1 MKKTIAAIGECMLEL
16 SRSPSAL
23 NHDRNNTALSY
34 GGDTLNTAVY
44 LSRLGLSVSYVTA
57 VGDDPLSSEM
67 IESWQQESIDCSL
80 VDRHEGAVPGVYFID
95 TDASGERSF
104 LYWRDQ
110 APAKRFLDDVE
121 NAQRIFNALKAFD
134 YVYLSGITLAILT
147 DASRDR
153 LLAWLPTYR
162 EAGGKVIFDNNYR
175 PRLWPSADDARACYS
190 DLYAMTDIALPT
202 FDDECLV
209 FGRSSEDDCL
219 QRLLDAGVSE
229 IVLKLGAQGCR
240 VRTMSEDKRI
250 SAYSVTVRDTTAAGD
265 SFNAGFLARRLGGAT
280 LSDAAD
286 LGCRLASIVV
296 QHPGAIVDKELLSNL
311 Q

>member
-1 MKKTIAAIGECMLEL
+1 MTSIAAIGECMLEL
-16 SRSPSAL
+16 SRRPTVGAPDHS
-23 NHDRNNTALSY
+23 NTALFY

-44 LSRLGLSVSYVTA
+44 LSRLGLTVSYVTA
-57 VGDDPLSSEM
+57 LGDDPLSSEM
-67 IESWQQESIDCSL
+67 IEGWQQENIDCSL
-80 VDRHEGAVPGVYFID
+80 VDRHESAVPGLYFID

-110 APAKRFLDDVE
+110 APAKRLLDDAE
-121 NAQRIFNALKAFD
+121 NAQRIFNALKAYDF
-134 YVYLSGITLAILT
+134 VYLSGITLAILT
-147 DASRDR
+147 DVSRDR
-153 LLAWLPTYR
+153 LLAWLPEYR

-175 PRLWPSADDARACYS
+175 PRLWPSADDARASYS

-209 FGRSSEDDCL
+209 FGRSSEDACL

-240 VRTMSEDKRI
+240 VRTVSEDERVK
-250 SAYSVTVRDTTAAGD
+250 AYSVTVRDTTAAGD
-265 SFNAGFLARRLGGAT
+265 SFNAGFLAERLCGAT

-286 LGCRLASIVV
+286 VGCRLASIVV
-296 QHPGAIVDKELLSNL
+296 QHPGAIIDKELLSDL

>member
-1 MKKTIAAIGECMLEL
+1 MTSIAAIGECMLEL
-16 SRSPSAL
+16 SRRPSAGAPD
-23 NHDRNNTALSY
+23 HNNTKLSY

-57 VGDDPLSSEM
+57 LGDDPLSSEM
-67 IESWQQESIDCSL
+67 IESWQKENIDCSL
-80 VDRHEGAVPGVYFID
+80 VDRHQGAVPGLYFID

-110 APAKRFLDDVE
+110 APAKRLLDDAE
-121 NAQRIFNALKAFD
+121 NAQRIFSALMALD

-147 DASRDR
+147 DVSRDR
-153 LLAWLPTYR
+153 LLAWLPEYR

-219 QRLLDAGVSE
+219 QRLLEAGVSE

-240 VRTMSEDKRI
+240 VRTMSEDRRVN
-250 SAYSVTVRDTTAAGD
+250 AYSVTVRDTTAAGD
-265 SFNAGFLARRLGGAT
+265 GFNAGFLAHRLSGAP

-286 LGCRLASIVV
+286 VGCRLASIVV
-296 QHPGAIVDKELLSNL
+296 QHPGAIIDKELLSDL

>member
-1 MKKTIAAIGECMLEL
+1 MKSIAAIGECMLEL
-16 SRSPSAL
+16 SRRPSIGAP
-23 NHDRNNTALSY
+23 DDGNTTLSY

-44 LSRLGLSVSYVTA
+44 LSRLGLSVTYVTA
-57 VGDDPLSSEM
+57 LGDDPLSSDM
-67 IESWQQESIDCSL
+67 IERWQQENIDCSL
-80 VDRHEGAVPGVYFID
+80 VDRHEGAVPGLYFID

-110 APAKRFLDDVE
+110 APVKRLLDDVE
-121 NAQRIFNALKAFD
+121 NAQRIFSALAGFD

-153 LLAWLPTYR
+153 LLAWLPEYR
-162 EAGGKVIFDNNYR
+162 KAGGKVIFDNNYR
-175 PRLWPSADDARACYS
+175 PRLWPSADNARVCYS

-209 FGRSSEDDCL
+209 FGQSSVDACL

-240 VRTMSEDKRI
+240 VRTISEDERI
-250 SAYSVTVRDTTAAGD
+250 NAYSVTVRDTTAAGD
-265 SFNAGFLARRLGGAT
+265 SFNAGFLAHRLSGAT
-280 LSDAAD
+280 LSDSAD
-286 LGCRLASIVV
+286 VGCRLASIVV
-296 QHPGAIVDKELLSNL
+296 QHPGAIIDKELLSDL

>member
-1 MKKTIAAIGECMLEL
+1 MLEL
-16 SRSPSAL
+16 SRRPSAGAPD
-23 NHDRNNTALSY
+23 HNNTKLSY

-57 VGDDPLSSEM
+57 LGDDPLSSEM
-67 IESWQQESIDCSL
+67 IESWQQENIDCSL
-80 VDRHEGAVPGVYFID
+80 VDRHEGAVPGLYFID

-110 APAKRFLDDVE
+110 APAKRLLDDAE

-153 LLAWLPTYR
+153 LIAWLPEYR
-162 EAGGKVIFDNNYR
+162 EDGGKVIFDNNYR
-175 PRLWPSADDARACYS
+175 PRLWPSAEDARACYS

-209 FGRSSEDDCL
+209 FGRSSEDACL
-219 QRLLDAGVSE
+219 QRLLDAGISE

-240 VRTMSEDKRI
+240 VCTLSEDERI
-250 SAYSVTVRDTTAAGD
+250 NAYSVTVRDTTAAGD
-265 SFNAGFLARRLGGAT
+265 SFNAGFLAHRLSGAT

-286 LGCRLASIVV
+286 VGCRLASIVV
-296 QHPGAIVDKELLSNL
+296 QHRGAIIDKELLSNL

>member
-1 MKKTIAAIGECMLEL
+1 MKSIAAIGECMLEL
-16 SRSPSAL
+16 SRRPSVSAPD
-23 NHDRNNTALSY
+23 HSNTALSY

-44 LSRLGLSVSYVTA
+44 LSRLGQAVSYVTA
-57 VGDDPLSSEM
+57 LGDDPLSSEM
-67 IESWQQESIDCSL
+67 IESWQQENIDCSL
-80 VDRHEGAVPGVYFID
+80 VDRHEGAVPGLYFID

-110 APAKRFLDDVE
+110 APAKRLFDD
-121 NAQRIFNALKAFD
+121 AQNSERIFSALATLD

-153 LLAWLPTYR
+153 LLAWLPSYR

-175 PRLWPSADDARACYS
+175 PRLWPSADDARVCYS
-190 DLYAMTDIALPT
+190 DFYAMTDIALPT
-202 FDDECLV
+202 FDDDCLV
-209 FGRSSEDDCL
+209 FGRSSEDVCL

-250 SAYSVTVRDTTAAGD
+250 NAYSVTVCDTTAAGD
-265 SFNAGFLARRLGGAT
+265 SFNAGFLAHRLSGAS

-296 QHPGAIVDKELLSNL
+296 QHPGAIIDKGLLSDL

>member
-1 MKKTIAAIGECMLEL
+1 MLEL
-16 SRSPSAL
+16 SRRPSVGAP
-23 NHDRNNTALSY
+23 DYGNTTLSY

-44 LSRLGLSVSYVTA
+44 LSRLGLSVTYVTA
-57 VGDDPLSSEM
+57 LGDDPLSSDM
-67 IESWQQESIDCSL
+67 IERWQEENIDCSL
-80 VDRHEGAVPGVYFID
+80 VDRHEGAVPGLYFID

-110 APAKRFLDDVE
+110 APAKRLLDDVE
-121 NAQRIFNALKAFD
+121 NAQRIFSALAAFD
-134 YVYLSGITLAILT
+134 CVYLSGITLAILT

-153 LLAWLPTYR
+153 LLAWLPEYR
-162 EAGGKVIFDNNYR
+162 KAGGKVIFDNNYR
-175 PRLWPSADDARACYS
+175 PRLWPSADDARTCYS

-209 FGRSSEDDCL
+209 FGQSSVDACL

-240 VRTMSEDKRI
+240 VRTISEDEVI
-250 SAYSVTVRDTTAAGD
+250 NAYSVTVRDTTAAGD
-265 SFNAGFLARRLGGAT
+265 SFNAGFLAHRLSGVT
-280 LSDAAD
+280 LSDSAD
-286 LGCRLASIVV
+286 VGCRLASIVV
-296 QHPGAIVDKELLSNL
+296 QHPGAIIDKELLSDL

>member
-1 MKKTIAAIGECMLEL
+1 MLEL
-16 SRSPSAL
+16 SRRPHVGASGQS
-23 NHDRNNTALSY
+23 NTALFY

-57 VGDDPLSSEM
+57 LGDDPLSSEM
-67 IESWQQESIDCSL
+67 IESWQQENIDCSL
-80 VDRHEGAVPGVYFID
+80 VDRHHGTVPGLYFID
-95 TDASGERSF
+95 TDSSGERSF

-110 APAKRFLDDVE
+110 APAKRLLDDAE

-153 LLAWLPTYR
+153 LIAWLPEYR
-162 EAGGKVIFDNNYR
+162 EDGGKVIFDNNYR
-175 PRLWPSADDARACYS
+175 PRLWPSAEDARGCYS
-190 DLYAMTDIALPT
+190 DFYAMTDIALPT

-209 FGRSSEDDCL
+209 FGRSSEDACL
-219 QRLLDAGVSE
+219 QRLLDAGISE

-240 VRTMSEDKRI
+240 VCTLSEDERI
-250 SAYSVTVRDTTAAGD
+250 NAYSVTVRDTTAAGD
-265 SFNAGFLARRLGGAT
+265 SFNAGFLAHRLSGAT

-286 LGCRLASIVV
+286 AGCRLASIVV
-296 QHPGAIVDKELLSNL
+296 QHRGAIIDKALLSNL

>member
-1 MKKTIAAIGECMLEL
+1 MLEL
-16 SRSPSAL
+16 SRRPSIGAP
-23 NHDRNNTALSY
+23 DDGNTTLSY

-44 LSRLGLSVSYVTA
+44 LSRLGLSVTYVTA
-57 VGDDPLSSEM
+57 LGDDPLSSDM
-67 IESWQQESIDCSL
+67 IERWQQENIDCSL
-80 VDRHEGAVPGVYFID
+80 VDRHEGAVPGLYFID

-110 APAKRFLDDVE
+110 APAKRLLDDVE
-121 NAQRIFNALKAFD
+121 NAQRIFSALAGFD

-153 LLAWLPTYR
+153 LLAWLPEYR
-162 EAGGKVIFDNNYR
+162 KAGGKVIFDNNYR
-175 PRLWPSADDARACYS
+175 PRLWPSADNARVCYS

-209 FGRSSEDDCL
+209 FGQSSVDACL

-240 VRTMSEDKRI
+240 VRTISEDERI
-250 SAYSVTVRDTTAAGD
+250 NAYSVTVRDTTAAGD
-265 SFNAGFLARRLGGAT
+265 SFNAGFLAHRLSGAT
-280 LSDAAD
+280 LSDSAD
-286 LGCRLASIVV
+286 VGCRLASIVV
-296 QHPGAIVDKELLSNL
+296 QHPGAIIDKELLSDL

>member
-1 MKKTIAAIGECMLEL
+1 MLEL
-16 SRSPSAL
+16 SRRPSIGAP
-23 NHDRNNTALSY
+23 DPRNTALSY

-44 LSRLGLSVSYVTA
+44 LSRLGLSVTYVTA
-57 VGDDPLSSEM
+57 LGDDPLSSDM
-67 IESWQQESIDCSL
+67 IERWQQENIDCSL
-80 VDRHEGAVPGVYFID
+80 VDRHEGAVPGLYFID

-110 APAKRFLDDVE
+110 APAKRLLDDVE
-121 NAQRIFNALKAFD
+121 NAQRIFSALAAFN

-153 LLAWLPTYR
+153 LLAWLPEYR
-162 EAGGKVIFDNNYR
+162 KAGGKVIFDNNYR
-175 PRLWPSADDARACYS
+175 PRLWPSADDARVCYS

-209 FGRSSEDDCL
+209 FGQSSVDACL

-240 VRTMSEDKRI
+240 VRTISEDERI
-250 SAYSVTVRDTTAAGD
+250 NAYSVTVRDTTAAGD
-265 SFNAGFLARRLGGAT
+265 SFNAGFLAHRLSGAT
-280 LSDAAD
+280 LSDSAD
-286 LGCRLASIVV
+286 VGCRLASIVV
-296 QHPGAIVDKELLSNL
+296 QHPGAIIDKELLSDL

>member
-1 MKKTIAAIGECMLEL
+1 MLEL
-16 SRSPSAL
+16 SRRPSIGAP
-23 NHDRNNTALSY
+23 DDGNTTLSY

-44 LSRLGLSVSYVTA
+44 LSRLGLSVTYVTA
-57 VGDDPLSSEM
+57 LGDDPLSSDM
-67 IESWQQESIDCSL
+67 IERWQQENIDCSL
-80 VDRHEGAVPGVYFID
+80 VDRHEGAVPGLYFID

-110 APAKRFLDDVE
+110 APVKRLLDDVE
-121 NAQRIFNALKAFD
+121 NAQRIFSALAAFD

-153 LLAWLPTYR
+153 LLAWLPEYR
-162 EAGGKVIFDNNYR
+162 KAGGKVIFDNNYR
-175 PRLWPSADDARACYS
+175 PRLWPSADNARVCYS

-209 FGRSSEDDCL
+209 FGQSSVDACL

-240 VRTMSEDKRI
+240 VRTISEDERI
-250 SAYSVTVRDTTAAGD
+250 NAYSVTVRDTTAAGD
-265 SFNAGFLARRLGGAT
+265 SFNAGFLAHRLSGAT
-280 LSDAAD
+280 LSDSAD
-286 LGCRLASIVV
+286 VGCRLASIVV
-296 QHPGAIVDKELLSNL
+296 QHPGAIIDKELLSDL

>member
-1 MKKTIAAIGECMLEL
+1 VESIAAIGECMLEL
-16 SRSPSAL
+16 SRRPSVGAPD
-23 NHDRNNTALSY
+23 HCNTALSY

-44 LSRLGLSVSYVTA
+44 LSRLGQAVSYVTA
-57 VGDDPLSSEM
+57 LGDDPLSGEM
-67 IESWQQESIDCSL
+67 IESWQQENIDCSL
-80 VDRHEGAVPGVYFID
+80 VDRHEGAVPGLYFID

-110 APAKRFLDDVE
+110 APAKRLLDDAE
-121 NAQRIFNALKAFD
+121 NAQRIFSALATFD

-147 DASRDR
+147 DVSRDR
-153 LLAWLPTYR
+153 LLAWLPEYR

-175 PRLWPSADDARACYS
+175 PRLWPSTDDARACYS
-190 DLYAMTDIALPT
+190 DLYKMTDIALPT

-209 FGRSSEDDCL
+209 FGPSSEDVCL
-219 QRLLDAGVSE
+219 QRLLDAGVKE

-240 VRTMSEDKRI
+240 ARTASDDECVY
-250 SAYSVTVRDTTAAGD
+250 AYSVTVRDTTAAGD

-286 LGCRLASIVV
+286 FGCRLASVVV
-296 QHPGAIVDKELLSNL
+296 QHPGAIIDTRLLSDL

>member
-1 MKKTIAAIGECMLEL
+1 VKSIAAIGECMLEL
-16 SRSPSAL
+16 SRRPSVDAL
-23 NHDRNNTALSY
+23 DYGNTTLSY

-44 LSRLGLSVSYVTA
+44 LSRLGQAVTYVTA
-57 VGDDPLSSEM
+57 LGDDPLSSDM
-67 IESWQQESIDCSL
+67 IESWQLENIDCSL
-80 VDRHEGAVPGVYFID
+80 VDRHEGAVPGLYFID

-110 APAKRFLDDVE
+110 APAKRLLDGVE
-121 NAQRIFNALKAFD
+121 NAQRIFSTLAVFD
-134 YVYLSGITLAILT
+134 YVYLSGITLAVLT
-147 DASRDR
+147 EASRNR
-153 LLAWLPTYR
+153 LLAWLPEYR

-175 PRLWPSADDARACYS
+175 PRLWASSDDAKACYS

-209 FGRSSEDDCL
+209 FGRSSEDACL

-240 VRTMSEDKRI
+240 VRTSSDDEVI
-250 SAYSVTVRDTTAAGD
+250 NAYSVAVRDTTAAGD

-280 LSDAAD
+280 LTDAAD

-296 QHPGAIVDKELLSNL
+296 QHSGAIVDKELLSNL

>member
-1 MKKTIAAIGECMLEL
+1 MLEL
-16 SRSPSAL
+16 SRRPSAGAPD
-23 NHDRNNTALSY
+23 HNNTKLSY

-57 VGDDPLSSEM
+57 LGDDPLSSEM
-67 IESWQQESIDCSL
+67 IESWQQENIDCSL
-80 VDRHEGAVPGVYFID
+80 VDRHEGAVPGLYFID

-110 APAKRFLDDVE
+110 APAKRLLDDAE

-153 LLAWLPTYR
+153 LIAWLPEYR
-162 EAGGKVIFDNNYR
+162 EDGGKVIFDNNYR
-175 PRLWPSADDARACYS
+175 PRLWPSAEDARACYS

-209 FGRSSEDDCL
+209 FGRSSEDACL
-219 QRLLDAGVSE
+219 KRLLDAGISE

-240 VRTMSEDKRI
+240 VCTLSEDERI
-250 SAYSVTVRDTTAAGD
+250 NAYSVTVRDTTAAGD
-265 SFNAGFLARRLGGAT
+265 SFNAGFLAHRLSGAT

-286 LGCRLASIVV
+286 VGCRLASIVV
-296 QHPGAIVDKELLSNL
+296 QHRGAIIDKELLSNL

>member
-1 MKKTIAAIGECMLEL
+1 MLEL
-16 SRSPSAL
+16 SRRPSIGAP
-23 NHDRNNTALSY
+23 DDGNTTLSY

-44 LSRLGLSVSYVTA
+44 LSRLGLSVTYVTA
-57 VGDDPLSSEM
+57 LGDDPLSSDM
-67 IESWQQESIDCSL
+67 IERWQQENIDCSL
-80 VDRHEGAVPGVYFID
+80 VDRHEGAVPGLYFID

-110 APAKRFLDDVE
+110 APVKRLLDDVE
-121 NAQRIFNALKAFD
+121 NAQRIFSALAGFD

-153 LLAWLPTYR
+153 LLAWLPEYR
-162 EAGGKVIFDNNYR
+162 KAGGKVIFDNNYR
-175 PRLWPSADDARACYS
+175 PRLWPSADNARVCYS

-209 FGRSSEDDCL
+209 FGQSSVDACL

-240 VRTMSEDKRI
+240 VRTISEDERI
-250 SAYSVTVRDTTAAGD
+250 NAYSVTVRDTTAAGD
-265 SFNAGFLARRLGGAT
+265 SFNAGFLAHRLSGAT
-280 LSDAAD
+280 LSDSAD
-286 LGCRLASIVV
+286 VGCRLASIVV
-296 QHPGAIVDKELLSNL
+296 QHPGAIIDKELLSDL

>member
-1 MKKTIAAIGECMLEL
+1 MTSIAAIGECMLEL
-16 SRSPSAL
+16 SRRPSAGAPD
-23 NHDRNNTALSY
+23 HNNTKLSY

-57 VGDDPLSSEM
+57 LGDDPLSSEM
-67 IESWQQESIDCSL
+67 IESWQQENIDCSL
-80 VDRHEGAVPGVYFID
+80 VDRHEGAVPGLYFID

-110 APAKRFLDDVE
+110 APAKRLLDDAE

-153 LLAWLPTYR
+153 LIAWLPEYR
-162 EAGGKVIFDNNYR
+162 EDGGKVIFDNNYR
-175 PRLWPSADDARACYS
+175 PRLWPSAEDARACYS

-209 FGRSSEDDCL
+209 FGRSSEDACL
-219 QRLLDAGVSE
+219 QRLLDAGISE

-240 VRTMSEDKRI
+240 VCTLSEDERI
-250 SAYSVTVRDTTAAGD
+250 NAYSVTVRDTTAAGD
-265 SFNAGFLARRLGGAT
+265 SFNAGFLAHRLSGAT

-286 LGCRLASIVV
+286 VGCRLASIVV
-296 QHPGAIVDKELLSNL
+296 QHRGAIIDKELLSNL

>member
-1 MKKTIAAIGECMLEL
+1 MLEL
-16 SRSPSAL
+16 SRRPSIGAPD
-23 NHDRNNTALSY
+23 HSNTVLSY
-34 GGDTLNTAVY
+34 GGDTLNAAVY

-57 VGDDPLSSEM
+57 LGDDPLSSEM
-67 IESWQQESIDCSL
+67 IESWQQENIDCSL
-80 VDRHEGAVPGVYFID
+80 VDRHEGAVPGLYFID
-95 TDASGERSF
+95 TDASGERTF
-104 LYWRDQ
+104 IYWRDQ
-110 APAKRFLDDVE
+110 AAAKRLFDDAE
-121 NAQRIFNALKAFD
+121 NAQRIFSALMALD

-147 DASRDR
+147 DVSRDR
-153 LLAWLPTYR
+153 LLAWLPEYR

-219 QRLLDAGVSE
+219 QRLLNAGVSE

-240 VRTMSEDKRI
+240 VRTMSEDRRVN
-250 SAYSVTVRDTTAAGD
+250 AYSVTVRDTTAAGD
-265 SFNAGFLARRLGGAT
+265 SFNAGFLAHRLSGAP

-286 LGCRLASIVV
+286 VGCRLASIVV
-296 QHPGAIVDKELLSNL
+296 QHPGAIIDKELLSDL